1 MRVFLLKLS
10 GEKFALDYDPS
21 SDTVQDIKLAVEE
34 EWKIEP
40 AKQRLLFGG
49 QILKDEKHI
58 QFYNVPEDAVIQVA
72 PMAGADPAEPPQ
84 TAVPKGILKN
94 TAKANDDDEEEQEE
108 QSSSD
113 TRLQRNSS
121 STSASSLRQSSSSQ
135 SSRPDRRSAP
145 TRPRNKMDKRE
156 SRIRDEV
163 DELRDVTATW
173 TRAFERE
180 HNRKPT
186 PKDLPKDIA
195 VRFKKLF
202 ELEEILKIEYGG

>member
-1 MRVFLLKLS
+1 MKLS

-21 SDTVQDIKLAVEE
+21 SDTVEDIKLAVEE

-72 PMAGADPAEPPQ
+72 PMMGADPAEPPPPV
-84 TAVPKGILKN
+84 VPKGILKN
-94 TAKANDDDEEEQEE
+94 TSKADDDDEEEEE
-108 QSSSD
+108 EEGSSG

-121 STSASSLRQSSSSQ
+121 STSASNPRQSSSGQ
-135 SSRPDRRSAP
+135 SSSRSDRRSAAP
-145 TRPRNKMDKRE
+145 TRPRNKMDKKE
-156 SRIRDEV
+156 LRIRDEV

-195 VRFKKLF
+195 KRFKKLF